1 MPCGGAPFR
10 PGWRLAVLHCQASS
24 AAGWCR
30 PAVPEPAI
38 LEGESF
44 METETGIGGVVVC
57 VHDLDAMVAQLHAA
71 GADG

>member
-1 MPCGGAPFR
+1 
-10 PGWRLAVLHCQASS
+10 
-24 AAGWCR
+24 
-30 PAVPEPAI
+30 
-38 LEGESF
+38 